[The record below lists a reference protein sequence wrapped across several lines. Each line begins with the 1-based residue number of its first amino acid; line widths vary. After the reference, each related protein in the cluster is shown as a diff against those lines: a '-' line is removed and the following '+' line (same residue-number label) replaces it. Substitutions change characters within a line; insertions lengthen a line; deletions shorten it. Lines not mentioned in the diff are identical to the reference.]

1 MRRLLSATSRVRRL
15 TEAPNPALRQAP
27 RGGARNLG
35 AARRFLWRAWV
46 SVVMLMLVAAC
57 DPQHIRELEEGVATE
72 ADVRAR
78 FGVPE
83 NVWDAP
89 QGARVF
95 EYNRQPAGYQNY
107 MITIG
112 ADGTMSAL
120 RQVLAPHNFAKVVP
134 GMMMEDVRR
143 MLGKPM
149 RVTQYELKR
158 QTHYDWRYR
167 DGPNA
172 VDAKIFSVVFD
183 NDLRVL
189 STGSTDDPDAMHSD
203 RR

>member
-1 MRRLLSATSRVRRL
+1 MSDWRCLFAVFVATCVLLS
-15 TEAPNPALRQAP
+15 
-27 RGGARNLG
+27 G
-35 AARRFLWRAWV
+35 
-46 SVVMLMLVAAC
+46 C
-57 DPQHIRELEEGVATE
+57 DPQNIRELEEGLSTE

-78 FGVPE
+78 FGEPE
-83 NVWDAP
+83 NIWDAP
-89 QGARVF
+89 QGGHTLEF
-95 EYNRQPAGYQNY
+95 NRQPQGYQNY

-112 ADGTMSAL
+112 ADGKMSAL
-120 RQVLAPHNFAKVVP
+120 RQVLAPHNFALIVP

-149 RVTQYELKR
+149 KVTPFELQR

-172 VDAKIFSVVFD
+172 SDARIFTVVMD
-183 NDLRVL
+183 ADLRVV
-189 STGSTDDPDAMHSD
+189 STASVTDPALDQGD